1 MRRKRRRERTVFDGI
16 EPDENLLP
24 RTIEVDEFLIAAWKA
39 AWEIDLAK
47 LDEDIADA
55 MRCRAAHV
63 KNLSAARRKLK
74 SK

>member
-16 EPDENLLP
+16 EPDENLSP
-24 RTIEVDEFLIAAWKA
+24 RTIEVDEFLIA